1 MNVTETLRSVVAESR
16 STHYAIQQATG
27 INARAI
33 DRFMD
38 GTDVRGMTIDKLCEY
53 FGLELCQKKGRT
65 APKQPAKKPAT
76 NRKRSAK
83 KK

>member
-1 MNVTETLRSVVAESR
+1 MNVTETLRSVIAESG

-38 GTDVRGMTIDKLCEY
+38 GTDVRGMTIDRLCEY
-53 FGLELCQKKGRT
+53 FGLELCRKKGRS
-65 APKQPAKKPAT
+65 ARKRAVKKPT
-76 NRKRSAK
+76 TGRKRPAIK
-83 KK
+83 K